1 MPDKLLLTGAT
12 GFLGYYL
19 AHALAAGGR
28 RFTALV
34 RPGARVSHLE
44 ELNEWCTLREG
55 DLTDP
60 ESLQGAVTGVDTV
73 IHAAA
78 MISFEDRLEDD
89 LLLVNGEGTAD
100 LVNAML
106 HAGARR
112 LVHVGSVSALDR
124 RDGGP
129 AVRVVDRWPA
139 QRPTTAYARSK
150 FAAEREVW
158 RGQAEGLSVAAVYP
172 TTMVG
177 AGDWRGRNTPS
188 LWRYVNGGGRFY
200 PRGTAGFVDVRD
212 VARAVLT
219 LLERDLDGERFL
231 LNADN
236 LSWETFFDRVAASID
251 GTPPGIGLSRWQS
264 AALWPLAGA
273 WARLTGNE
281 PAVTRGK
288 HRTAQ
293 ASYRYDGN
301 DYVAVTGND
310 YIPLAST
317 FTETG
322 KAFRMSQTLG
332 QGMPPTYLP
341 LLSSHHLR

>member
-28 RFTALV
+28 PFTALV
-34 RPGARVSHLE
+34 RPGAETEHLR
-44 ELNEWCTLREG
+44 ELKEWCTLREG

-60 ESLQGAVTGVDTV
+60 ESVREVVSEVDTV

-78 MISFEDRLEDD
+78 MISFEDRLEDE

-112 LVHVGSVSALDR
+112 LIHVGSVSALDR

-129 AVRVVDRWPA
+129 AVKVTDRWPA
-139 QRPTTAYARSK
+139 ERPTTAYARSK

-172 TTMVG
+172 TTMLG

-188 LWRYVNGGGRFY
+188 LWRYVSEGGKFF
-200 PRGTAGFVDVRD
+200 PRGAAGFVDVRD
-212 VARAVLT
+212 VARAILT
-219 LLERDLDGERFL
+219 LLERDLNGDRFL
-231 LNADN
+231 LNSDN
-236 LSWETFFDRVAASID
+236 LPWEVLFRQIAASID
-251 GTPPGIGLSRWQS
+251 APAPAIGLSRWQS

-273 WARLTGNE
+273 WARLSGGE
-281 PAVTRGK
+281 PSVTRGK

-293 ASYRYDGN
+293 ATYRYDGS
-301 DYVAVTGND
+301 DYVRATGNG
-310 YIPLAST
+310 YIPLDST

-332 QGMPPTYLP
+332 EGLPPTYLP